1 MYRLLRLK
9 LCITMIRKNLLF
21 FYHCWAILKDTDKW
35 WISELPKEPIPQSL
49 DASQIPGPSI
59 SLDSDHDPSPGT
71 GNINSLR
78 SKNKRPIGRKAEK
91 ASRRKSNVSEQNS
104 GEFLNLLDEFNQ
116 QVHNSGE
123 KKSSLVERKLNIEEI
138 KIRCIESAEE
148 REQMI
153 HENEIMKMTPPT
165 WTLKCNVTINCA
177 RTRLWLKFSH
187 VQAAPN
193 FIFLLL
199 LIYNLCIFLY
209 FLLM

>member
-1 MYRLLRLK
+1 MYHNDTK
-9 LCITMIRKNLLF
+9 KPFI

-35 WISELPKEPIPQSL
+35 WISELPKEPIPQSP

-59 SLDSDHDPSPGT
+59 SLDSDPDPIPGT
-71 GNINSLR
+71 GSINSPR

-116 QVHNSGE
+116 QVRNSGE
-123 KKSSLVERKLNIEEI
+123 KKSSLVERKLNIEER

-153 HENEIMKMTPPT
+153 HENEIMKIDTSNMDPQMQRYYQLRKDEIMAKVLARSSSSQFYIPSPPD
-165 WTLKCNVTINCA
+165 L
-177 RTRLWLKFSH
+177 
-187 VQAAPN
+187 
-193 FIFLLL
+193 
-199 LIYNLCIFLY
+199 
-209 FLLM
+209 